1 MIIAAGSNDP
11 VTVSINRL
19 SGWSLNRCGQKPYR
33 FFCGASCLPFGCDIY
48 AEEGLNFRPNASARV
63 SCLDRPLVDAVGV
76 SLRQRWPMWISYR
89 SLRANTA
96 NGNFPD

>member
-33 FFCGASCLPFGCDIY
+33 FFLA
-48 AEEGLNFRPNASARV
+48 NFL
-63 SCLDRPLVDAVGV
+63 C
-76 SLRQRWPMWISYR
+76 
-89 SLRANTA
+89 
-96 NGNFPD
+96 